1 MTTTNTKSRLPE
13 QEPDRRTTLVLC
25 DGEMFISV
33 GARKEDCWES
43 ISKAPMSWIK
53 LCDFAAS
60 CDRATLVDLADL
72 PTGLTEVQKG
82 AIRSAV
88 EYSSEGD
95 FDPLMS
101 AFPEVFSDDLEIAK
115 WESGDPEEVRDELLR
130 VAEMDGAHVTATRNG
145 STRSGNVHYV
155 ERFVRIHLGDI
166 PNEEVIDIRLGGWT
180 IAVTAP
186 KPVDPTGGD
195 PVVLAVDAS
204 AKKRVLFRAEDGNWS
219 NVRGATAGVWS
230 ADSLTE
236 IERLSA
242 QNIAELLGGEQ
253 A

>member
-88 EYSSEGD
+88 EYSSGGD

-101 AFPEVFSDDLEIAK
+101 AFPEVSSDDLEIAK
-115 WESGDPEEVRDELLR
+115 RESGKGTDDLIR
-130 VAEMDGAHVTATRNG
+130 VASMDGARMHNTDWTVT
-145 STRSGNVHYV
+145 
-155 ERFVRIHLGDI
+155 
-166 PNEEVIDIRLGGWT
+166 
-180 IAVTAP
+180 VTAP
-186 KPVDPTGGD
+186 KPVNRTGVD
-195 PVVLAVDAS
+195 PVVLAGQRGTERS
-204 AKKRVLFRAEDGNWS
+204 KQLKRVGANIYRDQESWARFSKPTDARDADALRRAF
-219 NVRGATAGVWS
+219 
-230 ADSLTE
+230 
-236 IERLSA
+236 
-242 QNIAELLGGEQ
+242 LGR
-253 A
+253 